1 MRRTKIEDLPS
12 RIGETV
18 RVCAYVGA
26 LRLQRKMQF
35 VILSDAS
42 GSLQVTHRRGGVG
55 DEIEQQLEHLTPASA
70 VAITGEVRGNDI
82 VKLGGLELIP
92 SRVEV
97 LAKSEAALPI
107 GPESGPDVSQD
118 WRFLDIR
125 LHPQKR
131 LVFEVSTAVETAI
144 REFVQQQGFTEL
156 HTPKLMGTASESGA
170 EVFKLDYFDRP
181 AYLAQSPQ
189 FYKQM
194 AIASGIDKVFEV
206 GPVFRAEPSFTSRH
220 ATEFTGVDVEMA
232 WIDDVEDVMRF
243 KESMLRH
250 MLERVR
256 ERCGQRI
263 HDAFGVNVVVPTLP
277 FARIPL
283 EEARRILVDRGWK
296 PIDKADLD
304 PVGERMISQY
314 VLQEFGGE
322 FVYLT
327 EYPTSVRPFY
337 HMRPKPGSTASFD
350 LIWKG
355 LEITTGAQREH
366 RYDVL
371 VGQAIEKGLDPE
383 SMRSYLDIFRF
394 GTPPHGGFGMG
405 LNRVLMLLL
414 GLPSIRDA
422 TFLFRGPHRL
432 EP

>member
-1 MRRTKIEDLPS
+1 MHRVKIEDLSS

-18 RVCAYVGA
+18 RVCAYVTA

-35 VILSDAS
+35 VILTDSS
-42 GSLQVTHRRGGVG
+42 GSLQVTHRRGGDA
-55 DEIEQQLEHLTPASA
+55 DEIEQQLENLTPTSA
-70 VAITGEVRGNDI
+70 VAITGEVISNEI
-82 VKLGGLELIP
+82 VNLGGIELIP
-92 SRVEV
+92 TKVEV

-107 GPESGPDVSQD
+107 GPDSGPDVRQD

-125 LHPQKR
+125 LHPEKR
-131 LVFEVSTAVETAI
+131 LTFEICTAVEMGL
-144 REFVQQQGFTEL
+144 REFVLDNGFTEM
-156 HTPKLMGTASESGA
+156 HTPKMMGTASESGA
-170 EVFKLDYFDRP
+170 EVFKLDYFGRP

-194 AIASGIDKVFEV
+194 AIGSGIDRVFEV

-232 WIDDVEDVMRF
+232 WIDDVEDVMQF

-256 ERCGQRI
+256 ERYGQQIR
-263 HDAFGVNVVVPTLP
+263 DAFGVDVVIPTLP
-277 FARIPL
+277 FPRIPL
-283 EEARRILVDRGWK
+283 EEARRVLVERGWE
-296 PIDKADLD
+296 PIEKADLD
-304 PVGERMISQY
+304 PAGERMLSEY
-314 VLQEFGGE
+314 VQEEFGCE
-322 FVYLT
+322 FVYVT
-327 EYPTSVRPFY
+327 EYPISVRPFY
-337 HMRPKPGSTASFD
+337 HMRPKPGITASFD
-350 LIWKG
+350 LLWKG

-366 RYDVL
+366 RYDIL
-371 VGQAIEKGLDPE
+371 VSQAKEKGLNPE
-383 SMRSYLDIFRF
+383 TMQSYLDIFRF

-422 TFLFRGPHRL
+422 TFLFRGPNRL

>member
-1 MRRTKIEDLPS
+1 VRRAKIEDLHS
-12 RIGETV
+12 RIGQTV
-18 RVCAYVGA
+18 RVCGYVSA

-35 VILSDAS
+35 VIVNDAS
-42 GSLQVTHRRGGVG
+42 GAVQVTHRRGGAD
-55 DEIEQQLEHLTPASA
+55 DEIEQQLERLTPASA
-70 VAITGEVRGNDI
+70 VAITGEVLRNEI
-82 VKLGGLELIP
+82 VKLGGIELIP
-92 SRVEV
+92 SQVEV
-97 LAKSEAALPI
+97 LARSEAALPI
-107 GPESGPDVSQD
+107 GPESGPDVRQD

-125 LHPQKR
+125 LHPQR
-131 LVFEVSTAVETAI
+131 RFVFDVATAIETAL
-144 REFVQQQGFTEL
+144 REFVTREGFFEL

-170 EVFKLDYFDRP
+170 EVFQLDYFGRP

-232 WIDDVEDVMRF
+232 WIDDVEDVMQF
-243 KESMLRH
+243 KEQMLRH
-250 MLERVR
+250 MLEKVR
-256 ERCGQRI
+256 DRYGDQI
-263 HDAFGVNVVVPTLP
+263 HDAYGVDVVVPVLP
-277 FARIPL
+277 FPRIPL
-283 EEARRILVDRGWK
+283 GEARRILQNRGWE

-304 PVGERMISQY
+304 PAGERMISEY
-314 VLQEFGGE
+314 VRHEFGSE

-337 HMRPKPGSTASFD
+337 HMRPTPDVTASFD
-350 LIWKG
+350 LVWKG

-371 VGQAIEKGLDPE
+371 VHQAVEKGLDPE